1 MLRAR
6 LLGRVG
12 HTNTAPKMSDLRRR
26 AVQFHFNQL
35 GTVWTD
41 LAGHRR
47 LYRDDGGAYA
57 GCTVPKDVLAAG
69 GEVPWPKGRKTPVV
83 PVDDWA

>member
-1 MLRAR
+1 M
-6 LLGRVG
+6 
-12 HTNTAPKMSDLRRR
+12 
-26 AVQFHFNQL
+26 QFHFNQL

-47 LYRDDGGAYA
+47 LYRDDGAADA

-69 GEVPWPKGRKTPVV
+69 GEVPWPEGRKTPVA

>member
-1 MLRAR
+1 MVRNPG
-6 LLGRVG
+6 GRS
-12 HTNTAPKMSDLRRR
+12 HYTAPKMSDLRWR
-26 AVQFHFNQL
+26 AVQFQFNQL
-35 GTVWTD
+35 GTVWPD